1 MPVDKTT
8 RLFFDASCL
17 FLAANTPFGGSA
29 YLVSVCSKGYMQAIV
44 SPDVLIEA
52 ERNILDKL
60 DQAAFN
66 RYRDMITSTPF
77 LVISTP
83 SERIV
88 NQYASVFFEDAHVI
102 ASALAAQSDFL
113 LTVDQR
119 FERRVKGSNLPIIA
133 ISPKDFLD
141 SVFPDH
147 PDFSQIRQQR

>member
-17 FLAANTPFGGSA
+17 FLAANTPFGGSSF
-29 YLVSVCSKGYMQAIV
+29 LVSVCSKGYMKAVV

-52 ERNILDKL
+52 ERNVLDKL
-60 DQAAFN
+60 DSAAFN
-66 RYRDMITSTPF
+66 RYRDMIAFTTF
-77 LVISTP
+77 LIISTP
-83 SERIV
+83 SGRIV
-88 NQYASVFFEDAHVI
+88 NQYAGVFFEDAHVI
-102 ASALAAQSDFL
+102 ASALAAKSDFL

-119 FERRVKGSNLPIIA
+119 LERRVKGSNFPIIA

-141 SVFPDH
+141 TVFPGH